1 MSRGCVTA
9 ISATHHILVFGYRLA
24 RVYEPR
30 MQWQLSTRCGGQCSG
45 LSRVKLLPAQRA
57 AAWHRGTWRSV
68 AAPLEEAVG
77 RGDLA
82 AVEVTAISATH
93 HILVFGYRLARVY
106 EPRMQWQLSTRC
118 GGQCSGLSRVK
129 LLPAQR
135 AAAWH
140 RWTWRSVAAP
150 LEEAV
155 GRGDLAAVE
164 AVAGPRRVGF
174 QRRRSADA
182 TCLAEVFRPVPNQV
196 AEHRCVDPNDRY
208 PLGKRSW
215 QLGGYPIDA
224 LFGQPTQQSLVIRPV
239 DGQETFVTAAQSVG
253 VDFRLGR

>member
-164 AVAGPRRVGF
+164 VTAISATHHILVFGYRLARVYEPRM
-174 QRRRSADA
+174 Q
-182 TCLAEVFRPVPNQV
+182 
-196 AEHRCVDPNDRY
+196 
-208 PLGKRSW
+208 W
-215 QLGGYPIDA
+215 QLSTRCGGQCSGLSRVKLLPA
-224 LFGQPTQQSLVIRPV
+224 QR
-239 DGQETFVTAAQSVG
+239 AAAWHRWTWRS
-253 VDFRLGR
+253 